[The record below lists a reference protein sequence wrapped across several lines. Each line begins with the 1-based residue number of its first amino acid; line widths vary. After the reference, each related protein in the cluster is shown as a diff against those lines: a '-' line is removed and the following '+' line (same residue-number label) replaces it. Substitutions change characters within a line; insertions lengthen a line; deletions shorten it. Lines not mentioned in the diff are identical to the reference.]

1 MTRRD
6 GTDDTGTAD
15 DTGTGSEAGTPGSD
29 ASTRGERPPDHTAPD
44 ADSPRSSADPRRIG
58 SLAVT
63 ESDVVDALEATARGG
78 REIVLRVTPPFSGRM
93 RARLH
98 AVGVV
103 GDESGGG
110 SEQATGADDDGTHAA
125 EATPVYV
132 PPERFVADPP
142 TYPTVDDTEDEL
154 RASDAAYSRER
165 HRERHRT
172 AVAEWRQTV
181 RSRLVEAVTLHT
193 DAGPTTVSVAYLG

>member
-1 MTRRD
+1 M
-6 GTDDTGTAD
+6 
-15 DTGTGSEAGTPGSD
+15 
-29 ASTRGERPPDHTAPD
+29 
-44 ADSPRSSADPRRIG
+44 G

-63 ESDVVDALEATARGG
+63 ESDVVDALEATARGN

-103 GDESGGG
+103 GDDSGGG
-110 SEQATGADDDGTHAA
+110 SEQATEADDETRAA
-125 EATPVYV
+125 EPAPVCI

-142 TYPTVDDTEDEL
+142 TYPTVDDTEDDL
-154 RASDAAYSRER
+154 RASDNAYSRER

-181 RSRLVEAVTLHT
+181 RAKLVAAVTLRT